1 MSWIILYCLY
11 TLLQYN
17 GWKTNDSNNKWKCAH
32 SPNKTHASKWLNKP
46 KIQLICTFFVCT
58 YSFFNYLPLILMRLI
73 FKAFPPFALFVSSH
87 CPWLQCNARTHSHLL
102 MRPSV
107 RTSLELV
114 TNASKPTII
123 NVYYDVQFLL
133 MQPFHLFI
141 WTSFFC
147 VKMIRWFASF
157 FDVICVCMHASVGVQ
172 FECVKF
178 HRVCEVDFICQFH
191 GISEP
196 CCSKLEC
203 IRNHFLCLN
212 ISCKIE
218 GKFEKLKKHANVL
231 EKNIPKN
238 STWMSGP
245 SWEKQNA
252 IYGDLRTHIA
262 ISSRQ
267 LKHIHMKDTFV

>member
-123 NVYYDVQFLL
+123 NFYYDVQFLL

-141 WTSFFC
+141 WTSFFL
-147 VKMIRWFASF
+147 REN
-157 FDVICVCMHASVGVQ
+157 DPLICFIFWCYLRLHA
-172 FECVKF
+172 
-178 HRVCEVDFICQFH
+178 
-191 GISEP
+191 
-196 CCSKLEC
+196 
-203 IRNHFLCLN
+203 
-212 ISCKIE
+212 CKCWCTI
-218 GKFEKLKKHANVL
+218 
-231 EKNIPKN
+231 
-238 STWMSGP
+238 WMR
-245 SWEKQNA
+245 E
-252 IYGDLRTHIA
+252 
-262 ISSRQ
+262 ISSSMRSGFYLPISWNIRALLLKIRMYSKPFFM
-267 LKHIHMKDTFV
+267 LKHFM